1 MMQCSSAYFPVLQQ
15 VRELELNMDM
25 KSVHNLLEFLE
36 KVFNGG
42 SDFNEPVKR
51 CLERLTS
58 AQWANSDI
66 LLVSGKGLDA
76 ERFKHQTAPLGVCLH

>member
-1 MMQCSSAYFPVLQQ
+1 
-15 VRELELNMDM
+15 MDM
-25 KSVHNLLEFLE
+25 KSVNNLLEFLE

-51 CLERLTS
+51 CLDRLTN

-66 LLVSGKGLDA
+66 LLVSGKVVMEGSVPYL
-76 ERFKHQTAPLGVCLH
+76 ERM